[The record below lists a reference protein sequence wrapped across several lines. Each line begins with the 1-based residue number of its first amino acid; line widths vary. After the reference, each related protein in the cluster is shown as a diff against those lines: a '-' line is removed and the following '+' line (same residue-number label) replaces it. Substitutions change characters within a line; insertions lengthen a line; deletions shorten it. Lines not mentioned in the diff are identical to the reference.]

1 VVREVTYPLY
11 ELAVSPMTAGKAD
24 AVKLDYN
31 QTLVPGTLVQERAF
45 SKIEVTGPLKDRV
58 LNITLFNVKGDV
70 LWTKAIKST
79 ELK

>member
-1 VVREVTYPLY
+1 
-11 ELAVSPMTAGKAD
+11 MTAGKAD

-31 QTLVPGTLVQERAF
+31 ETLVPGTLLQERAF
-45 SKIEVTGPLKDRV
+45 SKIEVSGPLKDRTMT
-58 LNITLFNVKGDV
+58 ITLFNVKGEV